1 MLIPYF
7 TLYPNLRESI
17 NCWASS
23 LSDFTLNSR
32 RMSPEANTTAPTSAR
47 RPTTAGG
54 CWLFGGGTNICKS
67 HTTPAG
73 KACPPRTI
81 ARCAEISTALV
92 KNCVPSPGLTKTR
105 Q

>member
-32 RMSPEANTTAPTSAR
+32 RMSPEANTT
-47 RPTTAGG
+47 
-54 CWLFGGGTNICKS
+54 
-67 HTTPAG
+67 PAG
-73 KACPPRTI
+73 KA
-81 ARCAEISTALV
+81 
-92 KNCVPSPGLTKTR
+92 
-105 Q
+105 